1 MIPTRV
7 TEILGVEH
15 PVIQGGMQW
24 VGRAELTAAVA
35 NAGALGFLTALTQ
48 PTPEELAREIARCRE
63 LTDRVFGVNLTFLPA
78 VNPPPY
84 ADYLAV
90 VIDAGITVV
99 ETAGRSPEPFMPDLK
114 RAGIRVI
121 HKCTS
126 VAHARTAEKLGVD
139 MVSIDGFECAGHP
152 GESDVPSLV
161 LVPAAASALTIP
173 VIASGGFADGR
184 GLAAALALGAEAVNM
199 GTRFVATREA
209 PVHNRVKE
217 RLVAATENDTRLI
230 MRELRNSWR
239 VSANSVASE
248 VNQRLADGADFEGV
262 RELVVGTRGRTVF
275 ESGDIEA
282 GVWSAGMA
290 QGLVHD
296 VPSVAELI
304 ERMVTEAEETL
315 VAQAGRIAARPL
327 GLLPSI

>member
-1 MIPTRV
+1 MIRTRV
-7 TEILGVEH
+7 TEILGIEH

-24 VGRAELTAAVA
+24 VGRAELTSAVA
-35 NAGALGFLTALTQ
+35 NAGALGFITALTQ
-48 PTPEELAREIARCRE
+48 PTPEDLAKEIARCRD

-90 VIDAGITVV
+90 VVDAGIPVV
-99 ETAGRSPEPFMPDLK
+99 ETAGRSPEPFMPELK
-114 RAGIRVI
+114 KAGIQVI

-126 VAHARTAEKLGVD
+126 VAHALNAERLGVD
-139 MVSIDGFECAGHP
+139 MVSVDGFECAGHP

-199 GTRFVATREA
+199 GTRFVATKEA
-209 PVHNRVKE
+209 PVHDRVKE
-217 RLVAATENDTRLI
+217 HLVASSENDTRLI

-239 VSANSVASE
+239 VSANSVSTE
-248 VNQRLADGADFEGV
+248 VNKRLAGGADFAGV

-282 GVWSAGMA
+282 GVWSAGLV
-290 QGLVHD
+290 QGLVKD
-296 VPSVAELI
+296 IPSVAELI
-304 ERMVTEAEETL
+304 ERLVREAEEAL
-315 VAQAGRIAARPL
+315 VAHASRVTV
-327 GLLPSI
+327 